1 MCSLKDGFGFIR
13 CVDREARMFFHFSE
27 LMTPERDCQ
36 INDEVQFTI
45 VQVSVHVFSPTASCN
60 CCSYNRIEIL
70 SLMRT
75 ETSYVCCVVMFGAG
89 SDVTIATDRCANL
102 LPAQGHD

>member
-1 MCSLKDGFGFIR
+1 
-13 CVDREARMFFHFSE
+13 MFFHFSE

-45 VQVSVHVFSPTASCN
+45 VQVSARVVSLMASCN
-60 CCSYNRIEIL
+60 CCSYTRILLRDVLHEQVRHAC
-70 SLMRT
+70 S
-75 ETSYVCCVVMFGAG
+75 VFVAG
-89 SDVTIATDRCANL
+89 PDVTIATDRCANL